1 MDDKVRGLADRVT
14 SIYVEINDDL
24 HKRALQ
30 SHLDA
35 LGSDLTN
42 YASRAETQAF
52 QQDCVPKL
60 KFCVDSICAFDERLK
75 AQDGAI
81 QRVDEVLLDKASKY
95 DIVVANSR
103 IEQCMNKDRAMKEF
117 QKMYERLEWM
127 TKRLEHYVATETDR
141 FNQFRPPD
149 YTQTFEDIN
158 KTLSLKADKAD
169 MVEMY
174 ALKAN
179 RIDADELAKLQ
190 DTIHRQ
196 LEYLAITNFGL
207 SKLCLTDPKTGES
220 KTVRQQQ
227 KSQVMMQSE
236 ALWHWIIHNE
246 PPPNLDTLQPPSKAK
261 KSMDPG
267 DPAESKRQM
276 DEKKRAQLE
285 AKLGIRG
292 SVTDL
297 R

>member
-1 MDDKVRGLADRVT
+1 MQELREWVSLELGNFARSDKTYSRINDLANEVKDQTMTSERSFSLMDDKVRGLADRVT

-24 HKRALQ
+24 HKRAHQ

-35 LGSDLTN
+35 LQNDLKN
-42 YASRAETQAF
+42 YASQAETQAF

-149 YTQTFEDIN
+149 YTSTFEDIN
-158 KTLSLKADKAD
+158 NRLALKADKAD
-169 MVEMY
+169 LVEMY

-179 RIDADELAKLQ
+179 RIDSDELAKL
-190 DTIHRQ
+190 
-196 LEYLAITNFGL
+196 
-207 SKLCLTDPKTGES
+207 
-220 KTVRQQQ
+220 
-227 KSQVMMQSE
+227 
-236 ALWHWIIHNE
+236 
-246 PPPNLDTLQPPSKAK
+246 
-261 KSMDPG
+261 
-267 DPAESKRQM
+267 
-276 DEKKRAQLE
+276 
-285 AKLGIRG
+285 
-292 SVTDL
+292 
-297 R
+297 

>member
-1 MDDKVRGLADRVT
+1 MG
-14 SIYVEINDDL
+14 
-24 HKRALQ
+24 
-30 SHLDA
+30 
-35 LGSDLTN
+35 
-42 YASRAETQAF
+42 YASQAETQAF

-95 DIVVANSR
+95 DIVVGNSR

-117 QKMYERLEWM
+117 TKMYERLEWM
-127 TKRLEHYVATETDR
+127 TKRLEHYVASETDR

-149 YTQTFEDIN
+149 YSSTFEDIN
-158 KTLSLKADKAD
+158 NRLALKAEKSD
-169 MVEMY
+169 MIEMY
-174 ALKAN
+174 VLKAN
-179 RIDADELAKLQ
+179 RIDSDDLARLQ

-246 PPPNLDTLQPPSKAK
+246 PPPNLDTLQPPSMAK

>member
-1 MDDKVRGLADRVT
+1 MTDLGNEIKDQTVTVERSFALMDDKVRGLADRVT

-149 YTQTFEDIN
+149 YTSTFEDIN
-158 KTLSLKADKAD
+158 MRIALKADKAD
-169 MVEMY
+169 LVEMY
-174 ALKAN
+174 QLKAN

-190 DTIHRQ
+190 DTIHKQ
-196 LEYLAITNFGL
+196 LEYLSVTNFGL
-207 SKLCLTDPKTGES
+207 CKLLLVDAKPGEN
-220 KTVRQQQ
+220 VR
-227 KSQVMMQSE
+227 V
-236 ALWHWIIHNE
+236 
-246 PPPNLDTLQPPSKAK
+246 
-261 KSMDPG
+261 
-267 DPAESKRQM
+267 R
-276 DEKKRAQLE
+276 
-285 AKLGIRG
+285 
-292 SVTDL
+292 
-297 R
+297 